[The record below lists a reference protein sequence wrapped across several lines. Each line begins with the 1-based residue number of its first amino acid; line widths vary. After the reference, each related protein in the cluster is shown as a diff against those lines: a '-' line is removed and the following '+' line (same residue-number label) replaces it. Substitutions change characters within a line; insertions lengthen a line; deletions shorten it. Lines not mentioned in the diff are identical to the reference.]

1 MKRLV
6 ASIAL
11 IFPFVLFAQAPEVE
25 ITAEPSHHL
34 ALENEHLRV
43 FQVEVAAHAS
53 TLMHRHRH
61 DYMFVTLGDSHVSN
75 ELAGK
80 PPVDL
85 KIADGETHYT
95 PGNFAHIARNLSDQ
109 PFRNV
114 TIEFLEDE
122 KLRDAPSPWTAN
134 SGPHDTTGV
143 HAKVLFEKDGAR
155 VSQIEIDPGTTV
167 PSHHHDGPHLM
178 VAVSDLE
185 LSSDVEGRGPMTA
198 SFKSG
203 DVKWL
208 PGGYTHSLTNT
219 GKSAAR
225 LVIVEFPA
233 RPQAASDH

>member
-1 MKRLV
+1 MKRLI
-6 ASIAL
+6 ASIL
-11 IFPFVLFAQAPEVE
+11 FILPLTLFAQAPEVE

-34 ALENEHLRV
+34 ALTNEYLRV
-43 FQVEVAAHAS
+43 FQVEVAPHAS

-75 ELAGK
+75 QVAGK
-80 PPVDL
+80 TPVDL

-95 PGNFAHIARNLSDQ
+95 PGNFAHIAVNLSDQ

-114 TIEFLEDE
+114 TIEFLQDE
-122 KLRDAPSPWTAN
+122 QLRNAPSPWPAN

-167 PSHHHDGPHLM
+167 PHHHEGPHLM
-178 VAVSDLE
+178 VAANDLE
-185 LSSDVEGRGPMTA
+185 LSSDVEGRGSMPA
-198 SFKSG
+198 HFKSG

-208 PGGYTHSLTNT
+208 PGGYTHTLTNT
-219 GKSAAR
+219 GKSAAK
-225 LVIVEFPA
+225 LVIVEFA
-233 RPQAASDH
+233 DGKTVSSSK